1 MDDLTARD
9 LGRFQYTGRARDRG
23 LFMTPSLRN
32 IAVTGPYMHDG
43 RFDTLEEVVAHYN
56 EGLIRHE
63 NLDPNLLKHPPG
75 GLGLSSN
82 DQEALVAFLKTL
94 TDDSFVSPLS
104 SGLP

>member
-1 MDDLTARD
+1 
-9 LGRFQYTGRARDRG
+9 
-23 LFMTPSLRN
+23 MTPSLRN

-43 RFDTLEEVVAHYN
+43 RFDTLEKVVAHCN

>member
-1 MDDLTARD
+1 
-9 LGRFQYTGRARDRG
+9 
-23 LFMTPSLRN
+23 MTPSLRN

-75 GLGLSSN
+75 GLGLYSN